1 MFTHECFIRRTDE
14 EIIKRLEDIGHYWF
28 PKPYDRYDAIAVINV
43 SYNKCERVN
52 LDKPYLQ
59 LRLDVTEDYLSK
71 RAIDCGDNIDLFI
84 AVAAIR
90 DDSPYK
96 QYFIY
101 NIDTMNIKKD
111 TWSLCEHNDQITI
124 NNLIDIGV
132 IRKASVSELIEHFK
146 NKK

>member
-1 MFTHECFIRRTDE
+1 MFTHECFIRRTDD

-28 PKPYDRYDAIAVINV
+28 SKPYDRYDAIAVINV
-43 SYNKCERVN
+43 SYNKGAKAF

-59 LRLDVTEDYLSK
+59 VRLDATERYLSD
-71 RAIDCGDNIDLFI
+71 RSIDCGDNIDLFI

-111 TWSLCEHNDQITI
+111 TWVLCEHDDQIYMDKLV
-124 NNLIDIGV
+124 NMDI
-132 IRKASVSELIEHFK
+132 IRKASVDELFEHL
-146 NKK
+146 KKE